1 MMLLFFAAIAP
12 LFSFRWRRLVI
23 LGGGGIAEAFS
34 HAPFGAILGLFFLI
48 VILIELLEQRLI
60 IKETAGWLITAL
72 GAIGIVAL
80 GEAASLVVFDH
91 APYSLAVALFASKLI
106 IGIIIVGFLWTPIKL
121 SMMK

>member
-1 MMLLFFAAIAP
+1 MMLLFFAAIVP

-80 GEAASLVVFDH
+80 GEAIFLIVFDH
-91 APYSLAVALFASKLI
+91 AVYQLAIVLFVSKLI
-106 IGIIIVGFLWTPIKL
+106 IGIIIVGFLWMPIKL